1 MSEPAQLA
9 PVEEQ
14 HLPQNG
20 YERVLSDLDVLLR
33 DEPGPVCQQL
43 VERLQAAE
51 FAGCVLEAAQ
61 PDLLP
66 SSLQETCAVLLH
78 QVQALMSSRRL

>member
-1 MSEPAQLA
+1 M
-9 PVEEQ
+9 
-14 HLPQNG
+14 
-20 YERVLSDLDVLLR
+20 LSDLDVLLG

-51 FAGCVLEAAQ
+51 LAGCVFQAAQ
-61 PDLLP
+61 PALLP